1 MEPSYDVLVVGA
13 GCAGMRA
20 AIEAHDR
27 GAKVA
32 VISKLHPTRSHS
44 GAAEGGINAA
54 LGNKAEDSPE
64 KHAFD
69 TVKGSDYLGDQ
80 DAIEI
85 FTAEAPGDIYQ
96 LEHWGAVFSRNPD
109 GRLDQRPFGAAG
121 SPRTVYAADI
131 TGHVLIQVLYEQLQ
145 KRMAAG
151 LVVYEEYFAF
161 RLVIDGGRCTGV
173 ISWDLLNGGVKLLTG
188 KSVILATGG
197 VGRVF
202 RATTNAYSC
211 TGDGMSMAL
220 RAGLPLKDMEF
231 MQFHPTTMY
240 PSGILITEGCRGEGG
255 YLINKEG
262 ERFMQ
267 RYAPNALEL
276 ASRDVV
282 SRSETTEIE
291 AGRGVN
297 GSVFL
302 DLRHLGP
309 EKILSK
315 LPGSRELAM
324 TYSGV
329 DPIFEPIPVRPGAH
343 YNMGGIE
350 VDNWGLSEV
359 EGLYAAGECACVSV
373 HGANRLGGNSLME
386 TITFGRRSGHAAAEY
401 ARGAPAVNGGGE
413 AARADAERWVKSLL
427 ANTVGERPW
436 AIRDELGTSMLEN
449 FGVFRRAE
457 KMERQI
463 ETIAAL
469 RERYEAGVVVDDKGE
484 VFNNDLTQ
492 AIELG
497 YLLDIADCM
506 LTAGIART
514 ESRGAHSRPYDF
526 PDRDDEQFLKHS
538 ITRWAGDRV
547 DLSYREVRMT
557 KWEPMERKY

>member
-1 MEPSYDVLVVGA
+1 MHDVLVVGA

-20 AIEAHDR
+20 AIEAHDK
-27 GAKVA
+27 GASVG

-54 LGNKAEDSPE
+54 LGNTAEDSPE
-64 KHAFD
+64 THAFD

-85 FTAEAPGDIYQ
+85 LATEAPGDIYQ
-96 LEHWGAVFSRNPD
+96 LEHWGAVFSRNAE

-145 KRMAAG
+145 RRMTAG
-151 LVVYEEYFAF
+151 LAVYEEYFAF
-161 RLVIDGGRCTGV
+161 RLVIDDGRCTGV
-173 ISWDLLNGGVKLLTG
+173 ICWDLLNGGVKLISG

-197 VGRVF
+197 VGRLY
-202 RATTNAYSC
+202 RATTNAYAC
-211 TGDGMSMAL
+211 TGDGMAMAL
-220 RAGLPLKDMEF
+220 RCGLPLKDMEF

-309 EKILSK
+309 EKILTK
-315 LPGSRELAM
+315 LPGSRELAI
-324 TYSGV
+324 TYAGV
-329 DPIFEPIPVRPGAH
+329 DPIYAPIPVRPGAH
-343 YNMGGIE
+343 YHMGGVE
-350 VDNWGLSEV
+350 TDNWGLSEI
-359 EGLYAAGECACVSV
+359 EGLYASGEAACVSV

-386 TITFGRRSGHAAAEY
+386 TITFGRRSGQAAAEY
-401 ARGAPAVNGGGE
+401 ALSAPAVSGVGE
-413 AARADAERWVKSLL
+413 GARADAERWVRSILD
-427 ANTVGERPW
+427 NREGERPW
-436 AIRDELGTSMLEN
+436 AIRDELGQSMLEN

-457 KMERQI
+457 KMEAQV
-463 ETIAAL
+463 ELIAGL
-469 RERYEAGVVVDDKGE
+469 RERYERGVVVEDKGD
-484 VFNNDLTQ
+484 VFNSDLTQ

-497 YLLDIADCM
+497 YLLDLAACM
-506 LTAGIART
+506 LQAGMARE
-514 ESRGAHSRPYDF
+514 ESRGAHSRPHDF
-526 PDRDDEQFLKHS
+526 PDRDDERFLKHS
-538 ITRWAGDRV
+538 ITRWTDNGPE
-547 DLSYREVRMT
+547 LSYQDVRFT
-557 KWEPMERKY
+557 RWAPMERTY